1 MKNSRI
7 IAAILIAGSFAMI
20 PGCGNTT
27 SSEPSSDSVVIEE
40 NSDVTVEEVEK
51 SVSKAN
57 EKAADIKNKINV
69 WVTNCDTQ
77 GAVAKKEEYTEI
89 AITVTGGLWQAA
101 VSNPEAFDTLSAW
114 KIESVGSS
122 EGTRAGNHIDTTNLT
137 EQLEID
143 LANDNTDLDEA
154 YIFAALYGG
163 CCKSVYFVDGSTSHI
178 TELDE
183 NIGDQAEW
191 IDSTYAWSGIAQGV
205 LSDGTVVGTAPSI

>member
-1 MKNSRI
+1 MKNRRI
-7 IAAILIAGSFAMI
+7 IAAILIVGAFAMF

-27 SSEPSSDSVVIEE
+27 SSISSSDSAAIEE
-40 NSDVTVEEVEK
+40 NSDMTAEEAK
-51 SVSKAN
+51 KAVSKAN
-57 EKAADIKNKINV
+57 EKAADIKNRINF

-89 AITVTGGLWQAA
+89 TITVTDGLWQAA
-101 VSNPEAFDTLSAW
+101 VSNPEAFDALSAW
-114 KIESVGSS
+114 KIESSGSS

-143 LANDNTDLDEA
+143 LANDFTDLDNA

-163 CCKSVYFVDGSTSHI
+163 RCKSVYFVDGSTSHI

-183 NIGDQAEW
+183 NVGDQAEW
-191 IDSTYAWSGIAQGV
+191 IDSTYAWGGIAQGV